1 MKVTRKLILIMM
13 LLVMFVTAGCND
25 SKISKNNDEN
35 KSNIAGSVTNKD
47 GIKEGSKK
55 QRDKIKTKEN
65 DKDKSK
71 TEENKERNISDNND
85 SKTKNNDDKNKGDI
99 IDLSKIKP
107 NEAGQV
113 MVLMYHSISTP
124 EAEFTRTPDN
134 FRKDLQVLYD
144 KGYRPISLRDYVT
157 GNITTKAGYTPV
169 VITFDD
175 GWKNNFNIIKDKKGN
190 ITIDPDCAVAIL
202 EKFHSEHTDFPLEAT
217 FFINDNTP
225 FGQKEYV
232 EYKLK
237 YIVDK
242 GMDIGNHTATHVDFH
257 AVTHSNFIPADAD
270 RIQREIAD
278 IKKIVNKYIP
288 DYQVNTL
295 ALPYGNR
302 PKNKDLYT
310 YLEKGKFDGIEYNN
324 IAILNV
330 GWDPNRSP
338 YHIKFNPLSI
348 HRVRASDLQKYVKGV
363 GIYDWIK
370 RFDKGERTK
379 YISDGNPN
387 TITIPKGYLE
397 VIDKNRI
404 GNRKVITY

>member
-1 MKVTRKLILIMM
+1 MWRKNMKITKRLMLIMM

-25 SKISKNNDEN
+25 SKVSKNNNEN
-35 KSNIAGSVTNKD
+35 KSNVTDSVTNK
-47 GIKEGSKK
+47 GSTKEDSKMET
-55 QRDKIKTKEN
+55 DKSKTKEN

-71 TEENKERNISDNND
+71 TEENKESNIGDNND
-85 SKTKNNDDKNKGDI
+85 SKSKNSDDKNKGDT

-124 EAEFTRTPDN
+124 EAELARTPDN
-134 FRKDLQVLYD
+134 FRKDLQILYD

-175 GWKNNFNIIKDKKGN
+175 GWQNNFNIIKDKKGN

-202 EKFHSEHTDFPLEAT
+202 EKFHSEHPDFPLEAT

-232 EYKLK
+232 GYKLK

-242 GMDIGNHTATHVDFH
+242 GMDIGNHTATHVDFLNLTH
-257 AVTHSNFIPADAD
+257 ADG
-270 RIQREIAD
+270 IQREIAD
-278 IKKIVNKYIP
+278 IKNMVNKYIP
-288 DYQVNTL
+288 DYEVNTL

-302 PKNKDLYT
+302 PKNKDLYV
-310 YLEKGKFDGIEYNN
+310 YLEKGKFNGVEYRN

-338 YHIKFNPLSI
+338 YHIKFNPMSI
-348 HRVRASDLQKYVKGV
+348 HRIWASDLQKYVKGV

-370 RFDKGERTK
+370 RFDKGERTR